1 MSKIRKDS
9 IIVGLLFI
17 IAIFASLI
25 GGTIIEGVI
34 TTEGY
39 LETLADNSSNLRF
52 GVILEL
58 VNGIAVIGIAVILY
72 KYIKIYS
79 ERYAVAYIGLRIIE
93 AIACVLAAVIAMS
106 FITLSRDF
114 SALNLVNLNIIQN
127 VINGFRNDILG
138 ILVPIFFSLSS
149 FILYY
154 TLYRIKLVPRYI
166 SIWGLIGVVLIFSM
180 NVFGISGDIQ
190 MLFALPIITNEL
202 FLGFYLIIKGL
213 KTNNNTLA
221 DNKSEL

>member
-1 MSKIRKDS
+1 MRKIRKDS
-9 IIVGLLFI
+9 IAVGLLFI

-25 GGTIIEGVI
+25 GGTIIESVI

-39 LETLADNSSNLRF
+39 LETLTNNSSSLRV

-79 ERYAVAYIGLRIIE
+79 ERFAVAYIGLRIIE
-93 AIACVLAAVIAMS
+93 AIACVFAAITAMS

-114 SALNLVNLNIIQN
+114 SAVDLANLNVIEN
-127 VINGFRNDILG
+127 VINGFRNNVLG
-138 ILVPIFFSLSS
+138 IVVPIFFSFSS
-149 FILYY
+149 FMLYY
-154 TLYRIKLVPRYI
+154 TFYRIQLVPRYI

-180 NVFGISGDIQ
+180 NVFGISGNIQ

-202 FLGFYLIIKGL
+202 FLGFYLIIRGL
-213 KTNNNTLA
+213 KNSENT
-221 DNKSEL
+221 KEL

>member
-9 IIVGLLFI
+9 IVVGLLFI

-25 GGTIIEGVI
+25 GGTIIDGVI

-39 LETLADNSSNLRF
+39 LETLSNNSSSLRL

-79 ERYAVAYIGLRIIE
+79 ERFAVAYIGLRIIE
-93 AIACVLAAVIAMS
+93 AVACVFAAVIALS
-106 FITLSRDF
+106 FITLSGNFLTVDL
-114 SALNLVNLNIIQN
+114 ANLNAIEN
-127 VINGFRNDILG
+127 VINGFRNDVLG
-138 ILVPIFFSLSS
+138 VLVPIFFSISS

-154 TLYRIKLVPRYI
+154 TFYRVKLVPRYI
-166 SIWGLIGVVLIFSM
+166 SIWGFIGVVLIFSM
-180 NVFGISGDIQ
+180 NVFGISGNIQ

-202 FLGFYLIIKGL
+202 FLGFYLIIRGL
-213 KTNNNTLA
+213 KNSDNTKA
-221 DNKSEL
+221 V